1 MATVTLFGVPH
12 YYTLTPPRGTAPIVF
27 IHGWLLSH
35 RYWQPIIDEMARTHA
50 CLAYDLR
57 GFGESSYELQGFQ
70 PGIPPRA
77 TSLKGSIS
85 PYGLGAYARDL
96 AELLRQLQLD
106 SAWLVGHS
114 LGGSIA
120 LWTAYCYPDLVKG
133 VVALNAG
140 GGIYLEQEFRQ
151 FRQLGQHILKFRFPW
166 LRHIPLL
173 PFAFS
178 HSMVSHPLAYRW
190 GVERLNDLLK
200 ANSDAA
206 LGTLLETTTEAE
218 VHLLP
223 RIVTALRQPV
233 HFLGGSDDSVM
244 DLKFVSHL
252 AGYHRA
258 SGLYGAAVTEIPN
271 CGHMAMVEQPDIVI
285 EAIKAAIQ
293 GKPQDSR
300 QPQPDT
306 MAGTETVSW

>member
-1 MATVTLFGVPH
+1 MATVNLFGVPH
-12 YYTLTPPRGTAPIVF
+12 YYSLTADGEAVPIVF

-35 RYWQPIIDEMARTHA
+35 KYWHPIVHA
-50 CLAYDLR
+50 LAQSHLCLTYDLR
-57 GFGESSYELQGFQ
+57 GFGESRYQLQNFQ

-77 TSLKGSIS
+77 EALRGSTS

-96 AELLRQLQLD
+96 AELLTQLNLG

-120 LWTAYCYPDLVKG
+120 LWTAYCYPHLVKG
-133 VVALNAG
+133 VIGLNAG

-166 LRHIPLL
+166 LRHVPLL
-173 PFAFS
+173 PFLFS
-178 HSMVSHPLAYRW
+178 RSMVSHPLPYRW
-190 GVERLNDLLK
+190 GAERLNDLLN
-200 ANSDAA
+200 ADPNAA
-206 LGTLLETTTEAE
+206 LGTLLETTTEDE

-223 RIVTALRQPV
+223 RIVTDLQQPV
-233 HFLGGSDDSVM
+233 YFLGGRNDAIM

-258 SGLYGAAVTEIPN
+258 SGAQGAAVIEIED
-271 CGHMAMVEQPDIVI
+271 CGHMAMLEQPETVT
-285 EAIKAAIQ
+285 AAIQ
-293 GKPQDSR
+293 TAIQGLNQTPNQECSEPVSPSQLPQ
-300 QPQPDT
+300 
-306 MAGTETVSW
+306 